1 MTKATLTKVRQITK
15 VTPALVRLIAKV
27 IPTKA
32 LLATIA
38 KQLKLQITVKVA
50 ILLIM

>member
-1 MTKATLTKVRQITK
+1 MTKATLTKVRRITK
-15 VTPALVRLIAKV
+15 ATPTLVRLIAKV

-38 KQLKLQITVKVA
+38 KQLKVRITVKVA